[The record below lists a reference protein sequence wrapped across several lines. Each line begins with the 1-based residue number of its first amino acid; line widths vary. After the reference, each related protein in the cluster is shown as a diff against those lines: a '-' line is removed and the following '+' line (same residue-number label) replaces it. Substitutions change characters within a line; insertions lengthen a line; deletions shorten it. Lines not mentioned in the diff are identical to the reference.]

1 MEKIV
6 TAEDIKVRRKE
17 SIRTEHF
24 LFRVMIY
31 LGIISYKVTYNN
43 FYGYRKTFK
52 ARAWHPL
59 TWVFIVFIVIFSIPG
74 IILESFKELKEEFKE
89 KTYFC

>member
-31 LGIISYKVTYNN
+31 LGIISYKVTYDK
-43 FYGYRKTFK
+43 FHGYRKTYK
-52 ARAWHPL
+52 VRAWHPL
-59 TWVFIVFIVIFSIPG
+59 TLVFIVFIVIFSIPG
-74 IILESFKELKEEFKE
+74 IILESFKELKDEFKE
-89 KTYFC
+89 KTYYC